1 MSQLSATVPD
11 APTGGT
17 AQTFRLA
24 IVVALGGF
32 LFGFDASV
40 ISGAINAIAADFALS
55 DWEMGLVVA
64 SPTLGGI
71 IAGGSAGPLSD
82 RFGRKPILL
91 LIAILY
97 TVSAAISALAPDF
110 LTITLARFIG
120 GLGFGSLSLAP
131 IYIAEI
137 SHPSQR
143 GRMVSINQLN
153 IVVGFSAAYFAN
165 YALLSTAASDAGWVS
180 SIGLNS
186 HTWRWMLGIEL
197 IPASLYVLMLLRIP
211 ESPRWLVLNNQTDR
225 ALKVIRKLTPG
236 VNAER
241 EVQEIRASHASAL
254 EPFFKRLAKLM
265 KPSVRLALVV
275 GLVLGV
281 AQQIT
286 GVNAIYFY
294 APTIFEQSGVGTNAA
309 FAQAIWVGLTN
320 VVFTLVAMFC
330 IDRYGRRPLLLV
342 GLFGVILSMVVCAY
356 GFKQATFV
364 LGDAQAIEIEDVEL
378 KSRLA
383 PLEGVVYETDVAFK
397 NALREHLSESELRE
411 KQGQIIKAA
420 IDMQPTLILI
430 GILGFVASFAV
441 SLGPVMWVLLSEIFP
456 NHLRGVGMALIG
468 VINSAVSFLVQF
480 IFPWQLSNW
489 GSAITFLNYGVFAVI
504 GLVLVYWLLPETKGK
519 TLEELEA
526 DFTRGAQS

>member
-1 MSQLSATVPD
+1 MSQPSAAVPI
-11 APTGGT
+11 APTAGT
-17 AQTFRLA
+17 AQAFRLA

-32 LFGFDASV
+32 LYGFDASI
-40 ISGAINAIAADFALS
+40 ISGAITSIAADFALS
-55 DWEMGLVVA
+55 DWQMGLVVA
-64 SPTLGGI
+64 APTAAGI

-82 RFGRKPILL
+82 RFGRKPVLL

-97 TVSAAISALAPDF
+97 TVSAGFSALAPDF
-110 LTITLARFIG
+110 FTITLARFIG

-165 YALLSTAASDAGWVS
+165 YVLLQTASSGADWVDT
-180 SIGLNS
+180 IGLDS

-197 IPASLYVLMLLRIP
+197 VPAGLYVLMLLRIP
-211 ESPRWLVLNNQTDR
+211 ESPRWLVLNNQSKR
-225 ALKVIRKLTPG
+225 ALAVIRKLTPG
-236 VNAER
+236 VDAER
-241 EVQEIRASHASAL
+241 EVEEIRASHTSAL

-309 FAQAIWVGLTN
+309 FVQAIWVGLTN

-342 GLFGVILSMVVCAY
+342 GLFGVILSMAICAY

-364 LGDAQAIEIEDVEL
+364 VDDARAIEIENVEL
-378 KSRLA
+378 KTRLV
-383 PLEGVVYETDVAFK
+383 PLEGVVYKNDVTFK
-397 NALREHLSESELRE
+397 RALREYLSESELRE
-411 KQGQIIKAA
+411 QQGQIIKAA
-420 IDMQPTLILI
+420 INIQPTLILI

-456 NHLRGVGMALIG
+456 NHLRGVGMAFIG
-468 VINSAVSFLVQF
+468 VVNSAVSFMVQF

-489 GSAITFLNYGVFAVI
+489 GSAITFLNYGVFAII

-526 DFTRGAQS
+526 DFTRGGQS

>member
-1 MSQLSATVPD
+1 MSQPTSSVPT
-11 APTGGT
+11 APVSGS

-91 LIAILY
+91 VIAILY
-97 TVSAAISALAPDF
+97 TVSAAFSALAPDF

-120 GLGFGSLSLAP
+120 GLGFGSLTLAP

-165 YALLSTAASDAGWVS
+165 YALLQAAASGADWVG
-180 SIGLNS
+180 SIGLDSN
-186 HTWRWMLGIEL
+186 TWRWMLGIEL
-197 IPASLYVLMLLRIP
+197 LPAGIYVLMLLHIP
-211 ESPRWLVLNNQTDR
+211 ESPRWLVLNHQPER
-225 ALKVIRKLTPG
+225 AQRVIHKLMPG
-236 VNAER
+236 VDAEQ
-241 EVQEIRASHASAL
+241 EVREIRASHSSAM
-254 EPFFKRLAKLM
+254 EPFLKRLSGLM

-275 GLVLGV
+275 GLVIGV

-309 FAQAIWVGLTN
+309 FAQAIWVGVTN

-342 GLFGVILSMVVCAY
+342 GLLGVVISMAVCAY
-356 GFKQATFV
+356 GFKQATYV
-364 LGDAQAIEIEDVEL
+364 IDDIQAIEIQNTEL
-378 KSRLA
+378 KSRLK
-383 PLEGVVYETDVAFK
+383 PLEGVVYESDVAFK
-397 NALREHLSESELRE
+397 RALRAYLSESELRE
-411 KQGQIIKAA
+411 QQGQIIKAA
-420 IDMQPTLILI
+420 INMQPTLILI

-456 NHLRGVGMALIG
+456 NHLRGIGMAFIG
-468 VINSAVSFLVQF
+468 VINSGVSFLVQF
-480 IFPWQLSNW
+480 VFPWQLSNW
-489 GSAITFLNYGVFAVI
+489 GSFITFLNYGVFAII

-519 TLEELEA
+519 TLEQLEA
-526 DFTRGAQS
+526 EFTRAETP